1 MSFCELKL
9 VKFSRSWEIHQP
21 KRKRQGC
28 TRNRHTSGRG
38 SPPDRCI
45 RLCAY
50 THLGKRIYIANVGDS
65 AKRKIQLAA
74 FRYGLICRCG
84 CALATLHNSFQLVEC
99 APANHSQRVE
109 FLTSHKS
116 NQIKTEPIAV
126 ARREFVEDVFTTVS
140 ENRLKRY
147 LRRLTR
153 ESHSFLSFS
162 INNC

>member
-1 MSFCELKL
+1 MSDLAEAEKSINLRGNDKDVREVDIHLAEVLRLIDAFDFALTL
-9 VKFSRSWEIHQP
+9 IWEN
-21 KRKRQGC
+21 G
-28 TRNRHTSGRG
+28 
-38 SPPDRCI
+38 
-45 RLCAY
+45 Y
-50 THLGKRIYIANVGDS
+50 IYIYITNVGDS
-65 AKRKIQLAA
+65 AERKIQLAA
-74 FRYGLICRCG
+74 FRYGLICHCG

-153 ESHSFLSFS
+153 ESHSLLSFS
-162 INNC
+162 INDC